1 MLLANNIIFKRNEKI
16 IFQDLNLSLPPKK
29 IIQIT
34 GRNGIGKTTLI
45 KILANIILPTQGDIF
60 WNGKNIYKNSENFL
74 SNLTLI
80 MDINTSKKDMTV
92 NENIR
97 FWMNIFQS
105 SINNSEIDS
114 LLEMLE
120 IRDYKNTMVK
130 HLSYGEIRKL
140 EISRLIIENK
150 KLWIF
155 DEPYLGL
162 DSSTINTFNETLAN
176 HIKNGG
182 MAIIASHYNPEIQG
196 IEIIH
201 LEDYENN

>member
-97 FWMNIFQS
+97 FWKNIFQS